1 MKIKTLFLSFLAILF
16 MAKMGYAQTADYLGQ
31 IKSSSDPLD
40 VIYNRIDSLVATDTS
55 SQNLRNV
62 KEYLRFRNIWDKRL
76 PGNTLGSRVEYA
88 NYVTQNAANPICNQ
102 TDLAAWQIMGPLTY
116 GNATGQ
122 YNGLVKEVL
131 CNPNDP
137 NDIILGAL
145 ESGIWKYRSVTNTWE
160 NVTDVLNL
168 PGLSVSDLSGILFN
182 PQTLLLQPGLNLLVR
197 QCMEQVFFSRMITV
211 KHGNYRPHFL
221 RQHILI

>member
-116 GNATGQ
+116 ESDNRQ